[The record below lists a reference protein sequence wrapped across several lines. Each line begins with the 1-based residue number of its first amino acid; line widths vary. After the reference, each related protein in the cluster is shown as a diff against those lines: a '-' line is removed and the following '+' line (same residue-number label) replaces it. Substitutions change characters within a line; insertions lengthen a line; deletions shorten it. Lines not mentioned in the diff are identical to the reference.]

1 MHGTGL
7 RLASHTVGRGG
18 EETFEGGCEK
28 AVLFAKAEKESFQPA
43 EHALGPVRTLF
54 GPSVLGRVRY
64 VMYLHASTVPPR
76 TSCPYLSSASSYT
89 YSDPFP

>member
-28 AVLFAKAEKESFQPA
+28 AVSLAKAEKESFRPSEETLSSLRA
-43 EHALGPVRTLF
+43 LF

-64 VMYLHASTVPPR
+64 GLYQ
-76 TSCPYLSSASSYT
+76 
-89 YSDPFP
+89 DG